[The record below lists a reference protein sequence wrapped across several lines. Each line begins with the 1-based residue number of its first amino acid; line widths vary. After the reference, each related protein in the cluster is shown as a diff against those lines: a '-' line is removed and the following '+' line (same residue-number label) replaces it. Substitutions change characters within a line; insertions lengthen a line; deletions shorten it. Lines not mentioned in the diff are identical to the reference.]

1 MARTF
6 NNEKDVKAE
15 VKKLL
20 DKHGWFW
27 WMPPANGY
35 GKSGIADFNAIKN
48 GVFLAVETK
57 FGNNKPSPMQYG
69 WLNSVQ
75 AESGFAFVV
84 NEKTLDWLECWMG
97 AFERSAAAVSAQQ
110 EVTPEDG
117 ALMLDAIRAMT
128 ALI

>member
-1 MARTF
+1 MARTYT
-6 NNEKDVKAE
+6 NEKDVKAE

-35 GKSGIADFNAIKN
+35 GKAGIADFNAIRA

-57 FGNNKPSPMQYG
+57 FGSNKPSPMQTG

-75 AESGFAFVV
+75 AESGFAFVI
-84 NEKTLDWLECWMG
+84 NEENIEWLG
-97 AFERSAAAVSAQQ
+97 AWLSAFDRASAAVTAQQ

-128 ALI
+128 ALV